1 MGLFMKYAM
10 PKTVGSSVN
19 SIAFGVIFVGII
31 FLAIGSIFTTAILI
45 TGRIKN
51 KTSAICSENS
61 SRPASNPDSVSV
73 SILPVR

>member
-1 MGLFMKYAM
+1 M

-19 SIAFGVIFVGII
+19 SIAFGVIFVGIV
-31 FLAIGSIFTTAILI
+31 FLTIGSIFTIVILI

-51 KTSAICSENS
+51 KTSDICSEES
-61 SRPASNPDSVSV
+61 SRPSSNPDSVCV